1 MGKFARQKF
10 KIRHFM
16 KILAISNLKGGVGK
30 STIAQNIAAQ
40 FAQNGVKVCIADT
53 DTEQKTS
60 ARWATL
66 RDSSLV
72 AIPVFTINPDKV
84 SQEILGLKQKYDLVI
99 VDGTPALTELT
110 TRIIILSDL
119 VIVPILPGG
128 GDIWALENFLERYQE
143 AKITKES
150 YGGKVNIAV
159 VVNRYSDRTTLDRE
173 VVKAIQDFDVTV
185 LETKLANR
193 VSYRE
198 ATIQGISVHDTKD
211 EKAKQEIEELTA
223 EIEKLLTY

>member
-1 MGKFARQKF
+1 
-10 KIRHFM
+10 M

-40 FAQNGVKVCIADT
+40 FAEDGVKVCIADT

-60 ARWATL
+60 ARWSTL

-72 AIPVFTINPDKV
+72 PIPVFSINPDKV
-84 SQEILGLKQKYDLVI
+84 SQEILGLKQKYELVI

-119 VIVPILPGG
+119 VVVPILPGG
-128 GDIWALENFLERYQE
+128 GDIWALENFLERYKE
-143 AKITKES
+143 AKVTKES
-150 YGGKVNIAV
+150 YGGSVDIAV
-159 VVNRYSDRTTLDRE
+159 VINRYSERTTLDRE
-173 VVKAIQDFDVTV
+173 VLSAIEEFDVKV
-185 LETKLANR
+185 LTTKLANR

-198 ATIQGISVHDTKD
+198 ATIQGISVHETKD
-211 EKAKQEIEELTA
+211 EKAKQEIQELTK
-223 EIEKLLTY
+223 EIKNLLDNH

>member
-1 MGKFARQKF
+1 
-10 KIRHFM
+10 M

-60 ARWATL
+60 TKWATL

-72 AIPVFTINPDKV
+72 TIPVFTINPDKV
-84 SQEILGLKQKYDLVI
+84 SQEILGLKQKYELVI

-119 VIVPILPGG
+119 VVVPILPGG

-173 VVKAIQDFDVTV
+173 VVNAIQDFDVTI

-198 ATIQGISVHDTKD
+198 ATIQGISVHETKD
-211 EKAKQEIEELTA
+211 EKAKQEIEALTK
-223 EIEKLLTY
+223 EIQKLMVNG

>member
-1 MGKFARQKF
+1 
-10 KIRHFM
+10 M

-150 YGGKVNIAV
+150 YGGRVNVAV

-173 VVKAIQDFDVTV
+173 VVNAIQDFGVTI

-211 EKAKQEIEELTA
+211 EKAKQEIAELTA
-223 EIEKLLTY
+223 EIEKLMSY

>member
-1 MGKFARQKF
+1 
-10 KIRHFM
+10 M

-60 ARWATL
+60 TKWATL

-84 SQEILGLKQKYDLVI
+84 SQEILGLKQKYELVI

-119 VIVPILPGG
+119 VVVPILPGG

-150 YGGKVNIAV
+150 YGGKVDIAV
-159 VVNRYSDRTTLDRE
+159 IVNRYSDRTTLDRE
-173 VVKAIQDFDVTV
+173 VVNAIQDFDVTI

-211 EKAKQEIEELTA
+211 EKAKQEIEELTK
-223 EIEKLLTY
+223 EIEKLMNNG

>member
-1 MGKFARQKF
+1 
-10 KIRHFM
+10 M

-60 ARWATL
+60 VKWASL

-72 AIPVFTINPDKV
+72 SIPVFSIAPEKV

-119 VIVPILPGG
+119 VLVPILPGG

-143 AKITKES
+143 AKVTKES

-159 VVNRYSDRTTLDRE
+159 IVNRYNERTTLDRE
-173 VVKAIQDFDVTV
+173 VVNAIQDFGVTI
-185 LETKLANR
+185 LATKLANR

-211 EKAKQEIEELTA
+211 EKAKQEIEELTK
-223 EIEKLLTY
+223 EIEQIMVNG

>member
-1 MGKFARQKF
+1 
-10 KIRHFM
+10 M

-60 ARWATL
+60 AKWASL
-66 RDSSLV
+66 RDLSLV
-72 AIPVFTINPDKV
+72 AIPVFSINPDKV
-84 SQEILGLKQKYDLVI
+84 SQEILGLKQKYELVI

-119 VIVPILPGG
+119 VVVPILPGG

-173 VVKAIQDFDVTV
+173 VVNAIQDFNVVV
-185 LETKLANR
+185 LDTKLANR

-211 EKAKQEIEELTA
+211 EKAKQEIKDLTA
-223 EIEKLLTY
+223 EIDKLLRD

>member
-1 MGKFARQKF
+1 
-10 KIRHFM
+10 M

-40 FAQNGVKVCIADT
+40 FALNGLKVCIADT

-60 ARWATL
+60 AKWATL

-72 AIPVFTINPDKV
+72 PIPVFTIAPEKV

-119 VIVPILPGG
+119 VVVPILPGG

-143 AKITKES
+143 AKVTKES

-159 VVNRYSDRTTLDRE
+159 VVNRYNERTTLDRE
-173 VVKAIQDFDVTV
+173 IVSAIQDFGVTI
-185 LETKLANR
+185 LATKLANR

-198 ATIQGISVHDTKD
+198 ATIQGISVHETKD
-211 EKAKQEIEELTA
+211 EKAKQEIEDLTKD
-223 EIEKLLTY
+223 IEALLM

>member
-1 MGKFARQKF
+1 
-10 KIRHFM
+10 M

-60 ARWATL
+60 TKWATL

-84 SQEILGLKQKYDLVI
+84 SQEILGLKQKYELVI

-119 VIVPILPGG
+119 VVVPILPGG

-150 YGGKVNIAV
+150 YGGKVDIAV

-173 VVKAIQDFDVTV
+173 VVNAIQDFDVTI

-198 ATIQGISVHDTKD
+198 ATIQGISVHETKD
-211 EKAKQEIEELTA
+211 EKAKQEIEALTK
-223 EIEKLLTY
+223 EIQKLMVNG

>member
-1 MGKFARQKF
+1 
-10 KIRHFM
+10 M

-30 STIAQNIAAQ
+30 STIAQNIAVQ

-60 ARWATL
+60 VKWASL

-72 AIPVFTINPDKV
+72 SIPVFSIAPEKV

-143 AKITKES
+143 AKVTKES
-150 YGGKVNIAV
+150 YGGKVDIAV
-159 VVNRYSDRTTLDRE
+159 IVNRYNERTTLDRE
-173 VVKAIQDFDVTV
+173 VVNAIQDFGVTI
-185 LETKLANR
+185 LATKLANR

-198 ATIQGISVHDTKD
+198 ATIQGISVHETKD
-211 EKAKQEIEELTA
+211 EKAKQEIEELA
-223 EIEKLLTY
+223 NEIQKLMVNG

>member
-1 MGKFARQKF
+1 
-10 KIRHFM
+10 M

-60 ARWATL
+60 VKWASL

-72 AIPVFTINPDKV
+72 SVPVFSIAPEKV
-84 SQEILGLKQKYDLVI
+84 SQEILGLKQKYELVI

-119 VIVPILPGG
+119 VLVPILPGG

-143 AKITKES
+143 AKVTKES
-150 YGGKVNIAV
+150 YGGKVDIAV
-159 VVNRYSDRTTLDRE
+159 IVNRYNERTTLDRE
-173 VVKAIQDFDVTV
+173 VVNAIQDFGVTI
-185 LETKLANR
+185 LATKLANR

-198 ATIQGISVHDTKD
+198 ATIQGISVHETKD
-211 EKAKQEIEELTA
+211 EKAKQEIEELTS
-223 EIEKLLTY
+223 EIKKLMVNG

>member
-1 MGKFARQKF
+1 
-10 KIRHFM
+10 M

-60 ARWATL
+60 VKWASL

-72 AIPVFTINPDKV
+72 SIPVFSIAPEKV

-143 AKITKES
+143 AKVTKES
-150 YGGKVNIAV
+150 YGGKVDIAV
-159 VVNRYSDRTTLDRE
+159 IVNRYNERTTLDRE
-173 VVKAIQDFDVTV
+173 VVNAIQDFGVTI
-185 LETKLANR
+185 LATKLANR

-211 EKAKQEIEELTA
+211 EKAKQEIEELTN
-223 EIEKLLTY
+223 ESQKLMVNG

>member
-1 MGKFARQKF
+1 
-10 KIRHFM
+10 M

-60 ARWATL
+60 VKWASL

-72 AIPVFTINPDKV
+72 SVPVFSIAPEKV

-119 VIVPILPGG
+119 VLVPILPGG

-143 AKITKES
+143 AKVTKES

-159 VVNRYSDRTTLDRE
+159 VVNRYNERTTLDRE
-173 VVKAIQDFDVTV
+173 VVNAIQDFDVTV
-185 LETKLANR
+185 LATKLANR

-211 EKAKQEIEELTA
+211 EKAKQEIDELTK
-223 EIEKLLTY
+223 EIEKLMDN